1 MTKALS
7 PSLKAD
13 VYRLVDI
20 LKAKSGLGASY
31 EIEKL
36 CRAVKANSAVVDNRV
51 WKLLKNAFNP
61 ETPLTQDERQFIA
74 ALSRDLA
81 AWHTAPV
88 QPRVRGPWT
97 SILHIRVGDVETDV
111 LNAVKK
117 RTGETHAEIV
127 RRLIRA
133 AK

>member
-7 PSLKAD
+7 PRLKAD

-36 CRAVKANSAVVDNRV
+36 CRAVKASSPVVDTRV
-51 WKLLKNAFNP
+51 WTLLKNAFNP
-61 ETPLTQDERQFIA
+61 ETPLTADERQFIA
-74 ALSRDLA
+74 TLSRDLA
-81 AWHTAPV
+81 AWRTAPV
-88 QPRVRGPWT
+88 QARVRGPWT
-97 SILHIRVGDVETDV
+97 SMLHTRIGTAETDV
-111 LNAVKK
+111 LDAVKQ